1 MCVVAPGKQPVT
13 ESEKVLSTSSGHIIH
28 LMPGDNHYDPSS
40 FCVVLAWNGL
50 NHYTLT
56 YLMKHSSILQH
67 RCSVITRLL
76 SKATEMFSDI
86 ESDLDES
93 KDEDLID
100 HFHNL
105 RDQTVQANHLLVLKG
120 LEHPKLPSSVG
131 GPHPNDVKGH
141 LTRKTPLPAHP
152 EPLISHA
159 LQHPLDP
166 GSAFQRE
173 HPTPYLQPPPASKDI
188 KQEDF
193 DINPDDYRS
202 DQPRC
207 IKVPGQLA
215 PGRSLP
221 SKKEIIVS
229 IPYPLDPVKGHP
241 PAKKDS
247 IGAKRFR
254 EGWVLPPTEAELVET
269 VQQLPSHRIMQKPDE
284 TSSERILQ
292 EVIDVDQQS
301 TAPHSC
307 VCPPEESRIMQKIDL
322 VIDVDAEDEEVSSQ
336 QPFTISSE
344 TVEEITI
351 EDDDDE
357 EDVKNKERQKLQNLK
372 RKLLPSRKSPRIKIL
387 KLDLKKGVKTALP
400 SQHQDIVESLAK
412 EAMKKFKGQ
421 KPEVPLSKQK
431 QGQPSSSSSSSH
443 VSGKQR
449 SVLEMY
455 TQAARRIAHPA
466 QASGSQ
472 RHPPHPAPAAGRIMQ
487 KPKKPQSAAAAA
499 AAPPPVPQS
508 HQSHPPASQPV
519 GPPAPCQRTQ
529 KPAPP
534 HWITQ
539 ADPEKGPVLSC
550 TYCNY
555 TTLRKESLTDHLRMH
570 TGDKIKCSQCDKS
583 YFSEKSLKNHFKFVH
598 LKKDRC
604 FCTEAGC
611 TWSGK
616 DYGNRKV
623 HLYESHSIGEPPAC
637 DHPDCKDRGHFSN
650 FRTLERHRKTYHKPK
665 DLQCPHCDKKYKEA
679 ENLENHV
686 AVQHKGKSAFQCEIC
701 GQFYNSQ
708 KSLKGHK
715 KEHE

>member
-1 MCVVAPGKQPVT
+1 M
-13 ESEKVLSTSSGHIIH
+13 
-28 LMPGDNHYDPSS
+28 
-40 FCVVLAWNGL
+40 
-50 NHYTLT
+50 
-56 YLMKHSSILQH
+56 
-67 RCSVITRLL
+67 
-76 SKATEMFSDI
+76 
-86 ESDLDES
+86 
-93 KDEDLID
+93 
-100 HFHNL
+100 
-105 RDQTVQANHLLVLKG
+105 
-120 LEHPKLPSSVG
+120 
-131 GPHPNDVKGH
+131 GPNPNDVKGH

-166 GSAFQRE
+166 DSAFQRE

-215 PGRSLP
+215 PGRLLP

-254 EGWVLPPTEAELVET
+254 EGWVPPPTEAELVET
-269 VQQLPSHRIMQKPDE
+269 VQQLPSHQIMQKPV
-284 TSSERILQ
+284 S
-292 EVIDVDQQS
+292 DVDQQS

-307 VCPPEESRIMQKIDL
+307 VCPPAPAEETPQITQTVVIDDDEEEEES
-322 VIDVDAEDEEVSSQ
+322 VSSSN
-336 QPFTISSE
+336 FTVTSE

-351 EDDDDE
+351 EDDNGDKE
-357 EDVKNKERQKLQNLK
+357 ESVIKDKLKALK
-372 RKLLPSRKSPRIKIL
+372 RKMIPSRKSPRIKIPE
-387 KLDLKKGVKTALP
+387 LDIQKGVKTGLP
-400 SQHQDIVESLAK
+400 KKQKTVVESLAK
-412 EAMKKFKGQ
+412 DIMKNLK
-421 KPEVPLSKQK
+421 KPQSQLPVSKES

-449 SVLEMY
+449 SVPEMY
-455 TQAARRIAHPA
+455 AQAALWIAHPA

-472 RHPPHPAPAAGRIMQ
+472 RDLPAAGRIAQ
-487 KPKKPQSAAAAA
+487 KLKKPQSAAAAAA

-508 HQSHPPASQPV
+508 CQSHPPASQPV
-519 GPPAPCQRTQ
+519 GPPAPHQITQ

-534 HWITQ
+534 RRIMQ

-550 TYCNY
+550 TYCKY

-623 HLYESHSIGEPPAC
+623 HLYDSHGIGEPPVC

-650 FRTLERHRKTYHKPK
+650 FRTLERHRETYHKPK
-665 DLQCPHCDKKYKEA
+665 DLQCPHCDKKYTEA